1 MWQCNYADET
11 IDKKLFWLCTLKKL
25 WILAAGICAAS
36 LLVGGGYFLCRN
48 LPASEKQYCAQGDVY
63 VDYIPEDGYG
73 ISTVYLNED
82 VWKALVKSD
91 AFVEKV
97 SARLAQEG
105 VAISREQILESVDAS
120 LEKETRIVTV
130 KATAADPAAAEIMA
144 DALLQAVLDY
154 GDSYKDIASAYVLT
168 AVNGAKRVVT
178 DDWTGRLFL
187 LGAVLGAF
195 VSLTGILLSVTLDD
209 SVYVPE
215 QFERRYGIK
224 MFGVAGNERTNENI
238 TYTLREAK
246 RVVLATPEED
256 VAAGE
261 IEKGLQA
268 LLGENVRVETVPG
281 QTGNTDALR
290 QADGIVLAVES
301 GRHDGKRIES
311 LLRFL
316 DQQGCTVAGAV
327 LLHPDER
334 LLGQYYGF
342 RKGKR
347 R

>member
-25 WILAAGICAAS
+25 WILAAGICVVS
-36 LLVGGGYFLCRN
+36 LLLGGSYFLYRN
-48 LPASEKQYCAQGDVY
+48 LLASEKQYCAQGDVY

-97 SARLAQEG
+97 AERLAQENIN
-105 VAISREQILESVDAS
+105 ISREQILESVDAS

-130 KATAADPAAAEIMA
+130 KATTADPVISEIMA
-144 DALLQAVLDY
+144 EALLQAVLDY
-154 GDSYKDIASAYVLT
+154 GNDYKDVASAYVLT
-168 AVNGAKRVVT
+168 AVGGAKRVVT

-224 MFGVAGNERTNENI
+224 MFGIAGEEQTNENI
-238 TYTLREAK
+238 TYALREAK
-246 RVVLATPEED
+246 RVVLTAPEE

-261 IEKGLQA
+261 TESALQA

-281 QTGNTDALR
+281 QTGYTDTLR

-301 GRHDGKRIES
+301 GRHDGKKIEN

-316 DQQGCTVAGAV
+316 DQQGCTVTGAI
-327 LLHPDER
+327 LLYPDER
-334 LLGQYYGF
+334 LLRQYYGF

-347 R
+347 K

>member
-25 WILAAGICAAS
+25 WILAAGICAVS
-36 LLVGGGYFLCRN
+36 LLLGGSYFLYRN
-48 LPASEKQYCAQGDVY
+48 LLASEKQYCAQGDVY

-97 SARLAQEG
+97 AERLAQENIN
-105 VAISREQILESVDAS
+105 ISREQILESVDAS

-130 KATAADPAAAEIMA
+130 KATTADPVISEIMA
-144 DALLQAVLDY
+144 EALLQAVLDY
-154 GDSYKDIASAYVLT
+154 GNDYKDVASAYVLT
-168 AVNGAKRVVT
+168 AVGGAKRVVT

-224 MFGVAGNERTNENI
+224 MFGIAGEEQTNENI
-238 TYTLREAK
+238 TYALREAK
-246 RVVLATPEED
+246 RVVLTAPEE

-261 IEKGLQA
+261 TESALQA

-281 QTGNTDALR
+281 QTGYTDTLR

-301 GRHDGKRIES
+301 GRHDGKKIEN

-316 DQQGCTVAGAV
+316 DQQGCTVTGAI
-327 LLHPDER
+327 LLYPDER
-334 LLGQYYGF
+334 LLRQYYGF

-347 R
+347 K

>member
-48 LPASEKQYCAQGDVY
+48 LSASEKQYCAQGDVY

-105 VAISREQILESVDAS
+105 MDFSREQILESVDAS

-154 GDSYKDIASAYVLT
+154 GDGYKDIASAYVLT
-168 AVNGAKRVVT
+168 AVDGAKRVVT

-238 TYTLREAK
+238 TYALREAK
-246 RVVLATPEED
+246 RVVLTTPEEN
-256 VAAGE
+256 VAAKE
-261 IEKGLQA
+261 TEKTLQA
-268 LLGENVRVETVPG
+268 LLGENVRVETVSG
-281 QTGNTDALR
+281 QTESTDALR

-316 DQQGCTVAGAV
+316 DQQGCAVAGAV

-334 LLGQYYGF
+334 LLRQYYGF

>member
-25 WILAAGICAAS
+25 WILAAGICAVS
-36 LLVGGGYFLCRN
+36 LLLGGSYFLYRN
-48 LPASEKQYCAQGDVY
+48 LLASEKQYCAQGDVY

-97 SARLAQEG
+97 AERLAQENIN
-105 VAISREQILESVDAS
+105 ISREQILESVDAS

-130 KATAADPAAAEIMA
+130 KATTADPVISEIMA
-144 DALLQAVLDY
+144 EALLQAVLDY
-154 GDSYKDIASAYVLT
+154 GNDYKDVASAYVLT
-168 AVNGAKRVVT
+168 AVGGAKRVVT

-195 VSLTGILLSVTLDD
+195 VSLTGILLSVSLDD

-224 MFGVAGNERTNENI
+224 MFGIAGEEQTNENI
-238 TYTLREAK
+238 TYALREAK
-246 RVVLATPEED
+246 RVVLTAPEE

-261 IEKGLQA
+261 TESALQA

-281 QTGNTDALR
+281 QTGYTDTLR

-301 GRHDGKRIES
+301 GRHDGKKIEN

-316 DQQGCTVAGAV
+316 DQQGCTVTGAI
-327 LLHPDER
+327 LLYPDER
-334 LLGQYYGF
+334 LLRQYYGF

-347 R
+347 K

>member
-25 WILAAGICAAS
+25 WILAAGICVVS
-36 LLVGGGYFLCRN
+36 LLLGGSYFLYRN
-48 LPASEKQYCAQGDVY
+48 LLASEKQYCAQGDVY

-97 SARLAQEG
+97 AERLAQENIN
-105 VAISREQILESVDAS
+105 ISREQILESVDAS

-130 KATAADPAAAEIMA
+130 KATTADPVISEIMA
-144 DALLQAVLDY
+144 EALLQAVLDY
-154 GDSYKDIASAYVLT
+154 GNDYKDVASAYVLT
-168 AVNGAKRVVT
+168 AVDGAKRVVT

-224 MFGVAGNERTNENI
+224 MFGIAGEEQTNENI
-238 TYTLREAK
+238 TYALREAK
-246 RVVLATPEED
+246 RVVLTAPEE

-261 IEKGLQA
+261 TESALQA

-281 QTGNTDALR
+281 QTGYTDTLR

-301 GRHDGKRIES
+301 GRHDGKKIEN

-316 DQQGCTVAGAV
+316 DQQGCTVTGAI
-327 LLHPDER
+327 LLYPDER

>member
-82 VWKALVKSD
+82 VWKAMVKSD

-97 SARLAQEG
+97 SARMAQEG

-168 AVNGAKRVVT
+168 AVNGGKESC
-178 DDWTGRLFL
+178 DGRLDGETLFAGC
-187 LGAVLGAF
+187 GAGSVRFADRHSAF
-195 VSLTGILLSVTLDD
+195 RDIG
-209 SVYVPE
+209 
-215 QFERRYGIK
+215 
-224 MFGVAGNERTNENI
+224 
-238 TYTLREAK
+238 
-246 RVVLATPEED
+246 
-256 VAAGE
+256 
-261 IEKGLQA
+261 
-268 LLGENVRVETVPG
+268 
-281 QTGNTDALR
+281 
-290 QADGIVLAVES
+290 
-301 GRHDGKRIES
+301 
-311 LLRFL
+311 
-316 DQQGCTVAGAV
+316 
-327 LLHPDER
+327 
-334 LLGQYYGF
+334 
-342 RKGKR
+342 
-347 R
+347 

>member
-11 IDKKLFWLCTLKKL
+11 IDKKLSWLCTLKKL
-25 WILAAGICAAS
+25 WILAAGICVVS
-36 LLVGGGYFLCRN
+36 LLLGGSYFLYRN
-48 LPASEKQYCAQGDVY
+48 LLASEKQYCAQGDVY

-97 SARLAQEG
+97 AERLAQENIN
-105 VAISREQILESVDAS
+105 ISREQILESVDAS

-130 KATAADPAAAEIMA
+130 KATTADPVISEIMA
-144 DALLQAVLDY
+144 EALLQAVLDY
-154 GDSYKDIASAYVLT
+154 GNDYKDVASAYVLT
-168 AVNGAKRVVT
+168 AVGGAKRVVT

-224 MFGVAGNERTNENI
+224 MFGIAGEEQTNENI
-238 TYTLREAK
+238 TYALREAK
-246 RVVLATPEED
+246 RVVLTAPEE

-261 IEKGLQA
+261 TESALQA

-281 QTGNTDALR
+281 QTGYTDTLR

-301 GRHDGKRIES
+301 GRHDGKKIEN

-316 DQQGCTVAGAV
+316 DQQGCTVTGAI
-327 LLHPDER
+327 LLYPDER
-334 LLGQYYGF
+334 LLRQYYGF

-347 R
+347 K

>member
-36 LLVGGGYFLCRN
+36 LLVGGSYFLCRN
-48 LPASEKQYCAQGDVY
+48 LSASEKQYCAQGDVY

-97 SARLAQEG
+97 AERLAQENIN
-105 VAISREQILESVDAS
+105 ISREQILESVDAS

-130 KATAADPAAAEIMA
+130 KATTADPVISEIMA
-144 DALLQAVLDY
+144 EALLQAVLDY
-154 GDSYKDIASAYVLT
+154 GNDYKDVASAYVLT
-168 AVNGAKRVVT
+168 AVGGAKRVVT

-224 MFGVAGNERTNENI
+224 MFGIAGEEQTNENI
-238 TYTLREAK
+238 TYALREAK
-246 RVVLATPEED
+246 RVVLTAPEE

-261 IEKGLQA
+261 TESALQA

-281 QTGNTDALR
+281 QTGYTDTLR

-301 GRHDGKRIES
+301 GRHDGKKIEN

-316 DQQGCTVAGAV
+316 DQQGCTVTGAI
-327 LLHPDER
+327 LLYPDER
-334 LLGQYYGF
+334 LLRQYYGF

-347 R
+347 K

>member
-48 LPASEKQYCAQGDVY
+48 LSASEKQYCAQGDVY

-105 VAISREQILESVDAS
+105 VDISREQILESVDAA

-154 GDSYKDIASAYVLT
+154 GDSYKDIGSAYVLT

-224 MFGVAGNERTNENI
+224 MFGVAGNERTSENI
-238 TYTLREAK
+238 TYALRGAK
-246 RVVLATPEED
+246 QVVLTTPEED

-261 IEKGLQA
+261 IENGLQA

-316 DQQGCTVAGAV
+316 DQQGCTVAGAI

>member
-48 LPASEKQYCAQGDVY
+48 LSASEKQYCAQGDVY

-97 SARLAQEG
+97 AERLAQENIN
-105 VAISREQILESVDAS
+105 ISREQILESVDAS

-130 KATAADPAAAEIMA
+130 KATTADPVISEIMA
-144 DALLQAVLDY
+144 EALLQAVLDY
-154 GDSYKDIASAYVLT
+154 GNDYKDVASAYVLT
-168 AVNGAKRVVT
+168 AVGGAKRVVT

-224 MFGVAGNERTNENI
+224 MFGIAGEEQTNENI
-238 TYTLREAK
+238 TYALREAK
-246 RVVLATPEED
+246 RVVLTAPEE

-261 IEKGLQA
+261 TESALQA
-268 LLGENVRVETVPG
+268 LLGENVRVETVLG
-281 QTGNTDALR
+281 QTGYTDTLR

-301 GRHDGKRIES
+301 GRHDGKKIEN

-316 DQQGCTVAGAV
+316 DQQGCTVTGAI
-327 LLHPDER
+327 LLYPDER
-334 LLGQYYGF
+334 LLRQYYGF

-347 R
+347 K

>member
-25 WILAAGICAAS
+25 WILAAGICVVS
-36 LLVGGGYFLCRN
+36 LLLGGSYFLYRN
-48 LPASEKQYCAQGDVY
+48 LLASEKQYCAQGDVY

-97 SARLAQEG
+97 AERLAQENIN
-105 VAISREQILESVDAS
+105 ISREQILESVDAS

-130 KATAADPAAAEIMA
+130 KATTADPVISEIMA
-144 DALLQAVLDY
+144 EALLQAVLDY
-154 GDSYKDIASAYVLT
+154 GNDYKDVASAYVLT
-168 AVNGAKRVVT
+168 AVGGAKRVVT

-224 MFGVAGNERTNENI
+224 MFGIAGEEQTNENI
-238 TYTLREAK
+238 TYALREAK
-246 RVVLATPEED
+246 RVVLTAPEE

-261 IEKGLQA
+261 TESALQA

-281 QTGNTDALR
+281 QTGYTDTLR

-301 GRHDGKRIES
+301 GRHDGKKIEN

-316 DQQGCTVAGAV
+316 DQQGCTVTGAI
-327 LLHPDER
+327 LLYPDER
-334 LLGQYYGF
+334 FLRQYYGF

-347 R
+347 K

>member
-25 WILAAGICAAS
+25 WILAAGICAVS
-36 LLVGGGYFLCRN
+36 LLMGGSYFLCRN
-48 LPASEKQYCAQGDVY
+48 LFSPEKQYCAQGDVY

-97 SARLAQEG
+97 SHRLAREG
-105 VAISREQILESVDAS
+105 MEVAREQILCSVDAAI
-120 LEKETRIVTV
+120 EKETRIVTV
-130 KATAADPAAAEIMA
+130 KATTTDPATAEIMA
-144 DALLQAVLDY
+144 DALLEAVQGY
-154 GDSYKDIASAYVLT
+154 GAGYKDIASTYVLT
-168 AVNGAKRVVT
+168 AVDGAKRVVT

-195 VSLTGILLSVTLDD
+195 ASLTGIFLSVTLDD
-209 SVYVPE
+209 SIYVPE

-238 TYTLREAK
+238 TYALREAK
-246 RVVLATPEED
+246 RVVLTAPEGD
-256 VAAGE
+256 VATGE
-261 IEKGLQA
+261 TESWLQA

-281 QTGNTDALR
+281 QPENTDALR
-290 QADGIVLAVES
+290 QADGIVLVVES

-316 DQQGCTVAGAV
+316 DQQECSVAGAV
-327 LLHPDER
+327 LLHPDNR
-334 LLGQYYGF
+334 LIRRYYGY

-347 R
+347 K

>member
-25 WILAAGICAAS
+25 WILAAGICVVS
-36 LLVGGGYFLCRN
+36 LLLGGSYFLYRN
-48 LPASEKQYCAQGDVY
+48 LLASEKQYCAQGDVY

-82 VWKALVKSD
+82 VWKALAKSD

-97 SARLAQEG
+97 AERLAQENIN
-105 VAISREQILESVDAS
+105 ISREQILESVDAS

-130 KATAADPAAAEIMA
+130 KATTADPVISEIMA
-144 DALLQAVLDY
+144 EALLQAVLDY
-154 GDSYKDIASAYVLT
+154 GNDYKDVASAYVLT
-168 AVNGAKRVVT
+168 AVGGAKRVVT

-224 MFGVAGNERTNENI
+224 MFGIAGEEQTNENI
-238 TYTLREAK
+238 TYALREAK
-246 RVVLATPEED
+246 RVVLTAPEE

-261 IEKGLQA
+261 TESALQA

-281 QTGNTDALR
+281 QTGYTDTLR

-301 GRHDGKRIES
+301 GRHDGKKIEN

-316 DQQGCTVAGAV
+316 DQQGCTVTGAI
-327 LLHPDER
+327 LLYPDER
-334 LLGQYYGF
+334 LLRQYYGF

-347 R
+347 K

>member
-48 LPASEKQYCAQGDVY
+48 LSASEKQYCAQGDVY

-97 SARLAQEG
+97 AERLAQENIN
-105 VAISREQILESVDAS
+105 ISREQILESVDAS

-130 KATAADPAAAEIMA
+130 KATTADPVISEIMA
-144 DALLQAVLDY
+144 EALLQAVLDY
-154 GDSYKDIASAYVLT
+154 GNDYKDVASAYVLT
-168 AVNGAKRVVT
+168 AVGGAKRVVT
-178 DDWTGRLFL
+178 DDWTGRLFM

-224 MFGVAGNERTNENI
+224 MFGIAGEEQTNENI
-238 TYTLREAK
+238 TYALREAK
-246 RVVLATPEED
+246 RVVLTAPEE

-261 IEKGLQA
+261 TESALQA

-281 QTGNTDALR
+281 QTGYTDTLR

-301 GRHDGKRIES
+301 GRHDGKKIEN

-316 DQQGCTVAGAV
+316 DQQGCTVTGAI
-327 LLHPDER
+327 LLYPDER
-334 LLGQYYGF
+334 LLRQYYGF

>member
-25 WILAAGICAAS
+25 WILAAGTCVVS
-36 LLVGGGYFLCRN
+36 LLLGGSYFLYRN
-48 LPASEKQYCAQGDVY
+48 LLASEKQYCAQGDVY

-97 SARLAQEG
+97 AERLAQENIN
-105 VAISREQILESVDAS
+105 ISREQILESVDAS

-130 KATAADPAAAEIMA
+130 KATTADPVISEIMA
-144 DALLQAVLDY
+144 EALLQAVLDY
-154 GDSYKDIASAYVLT
+154 GNDYKDVASAYVLT
-168 AVNGAKRVVT
+168 AVGGAKRVVT

-224 MFGVAGNERTNENI
+224 MFGIAGEEQTNENI
-238 TYTLREAK
+238 TYALREAK
-246 RVVLATPEED
+246 RVVLTAPEE

-261 IEKGLQA
+261 TESALQA

-281 QTGNTDALR
+281 QTGYTDTLR

-301 GRHDGKRIES
+301 GRHDGKKIEN

-316 DQQGCTVAGAV
+316 DQQGCTVTGAI
-327 LLHPDER
+327 LLYPDER
-334 LLGQYYGF
+334 LLRQYYGF

-347 R
+347 K

>member
-11 IDKKLFWLCTLKKL
+11 IDKKLFWLCTLRKL

-36 LLVGGGYFLCRN
+36 LLLGGGYFLCRN
-48 LPASEKQYCAQGDVY
+48 LFASEKQYCAQGDVY

-91 AFVEKV
+91 AFVDKV
-97 SARLAQEG
+97 SERLAQEDMT
-105 VAISREQILESVDAS
+105 VSKEQILESVDAS

-130 KATAADPAAAEIMA
+130 KATTADPAISEIMA
-144 DALLQAVLDY
+144 EALLQAVLDY
-154 GDSYKDIASAYVLT
+154 GNSYKDVASAYVLT

-224 MFGVAGNERTNENI
+224 MFGVAGEKQMNENI
-238 TYTLREAK
+238 TYALREAK
-246 RVVLATPEED
+246 RVVLTAPEED
-256 VAAGE
+256 AATGE
-261 IEKGLQA
+261 TERGLQA

-281 QTGNTDALR
+281 QTGNTDMLR

-301 GRHDGKRIES
+301 GRHDGKKIEN

-334 LLGQYYGF
+334 LLRQYYGF

-347 R
+347 K

>member
-48 LPASEKQYCAQGDVY
+48 LSASEKQYCAQGDVY

-97 SARLAQEG
+97 AERLAQENIN
-105 VAISREQILESVDAS
+105 ISREQILESVDAS

-130 KATAADPAAAEIMA
+130 KATTADPVISEIMA
-144 DALLQAVLDY
+144 EALLQAVLDY
-154 GDSYKDIASAYVLT
+154 GNDYKDVASAYVLT
-168 AVNGAKRVVT
+168 AVGGAKRVVT

-224 MFGVAGNERTNENI
+224 MFGIAGEEQTNENI
-238 TYTLREAK
+238 TYALREAK
-246 RVVLATPEED
+246 RVVLTAPEE

-261 IEKGLQA
+261 TESALQA

-281 QTGNTDALR
+281 QTGYTDTLR

-301 GRHDGKRIES
+301 GMHDGKKIEN

-316 DQQGCTVAGAV
+316 DQQGCTVTGAI
-327 LLHPDER
+327 LLYPDER
-334 LLGQYYGF
+334 LLRQYYGF

-347 R
+347 K

>member
-48 LPASEKQYCAQGDVY
+48 LSASEMQYCAQGDVY

-97 SARLAQEG
+97 AERLAQENIN
-105 VAISREQILESVDAS
+105 ISREQILESVDAS

-130 KATAADPAAAEIMA
+130 KATTADPVISEIMA
-144 DALLQAVLDY
+144 EALLQAVLDY
-154 GDSYKDIASAYVLT
+154 GNDYKDVASAYVLT
-168 AVNGAKRVVT
+168 AVGGAKRVVT

-224 MFGVAGNERTNENI
+224 MFGIAGEEQTNENI
-238 TYTLREAK
+238 TYALREAK
-246 RVVLATPEED
+246 RVVLTVPEE

-261 IEKGLQA
+261 TESALQA

-281 QTGNTDALR
+281 QTGYTDTLR

-301 GRHDGKRIES
+301 GRHDGKKIEN

-316 DQQGCTVAGAV
+316 DQQGCTVTGAI
-327 LLHPDER
+327 LLYPDER
-334 LLGQYYGF
+334 LLRQYYGF

-347 R
+347 K

>member
-48 LPASEKQYCAQGDVY
+48 LSASEKQYCAQGDVY

-97 SARLAQEG
+97 AERLAQENIN
-105 VAISREQILESVDAS
+105 ISREQILESVDAS

-130 KATAADPAAAEIMA
+130 KATTADPVISEIMA
-144 DALLQAVLDY
+144 EALLQAVLDY
-154 GDSYKDIASAYVLT
+154 GNDYKDVASAYVLT
-168 AVNGAKRVVT
+168 AVGGAKRVVT

-224 MFGVAGNERTNENI
+224 MFGIAGEEQTNENI
-238 TYTLREAK
+238 TYALREAK
-246 RVVLATPEED
+246 RVVLTAPEE

-261 IEKGLQA
+261 TESALQA

-281 QTGNTDALR
+281 QTGYTDTLR

-301 GRHDGKRIES
+301 GRHDGKKIEN

-316 DQQGCTVAGAV
+316 DQQGCTVTGAI
-327 LLHPDER
+327 LLYPDER
-334 LLGQYYGF
+334 LLRQYYGF

-347 R
+347 K